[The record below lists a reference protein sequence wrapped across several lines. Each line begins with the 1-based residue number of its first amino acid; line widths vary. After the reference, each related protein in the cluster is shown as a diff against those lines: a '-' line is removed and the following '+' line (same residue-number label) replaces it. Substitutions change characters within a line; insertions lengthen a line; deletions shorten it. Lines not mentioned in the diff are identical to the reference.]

1 MGWWNDQ
8 RMWVFKRTTSH
19 FFGFSETILKQLGFA
34 RYSFAITSKVAD
46 EEESKRF
53 EKESM
58 EFGASSPMFTILAT
72 LALLNLFAFVGGIR
86 KMIMDAEACVLDSFL
101 LQILLCGVLVFINL
115 PVYKGLFFQ
124 KDKGGVPNSVTYRSP
139 ALASL
144 ACSVALY

>member
-58 EFGASSPMFTILAT
+58 YLTPWYPQS
-72 LALLNLFAFVGGIR
+72 N
-86 KMIMDAEACVLDSFL
+86 DQAEASNKTFISALKKRLHSTKGKWL
-101 LQILLCGVLVFINL
+101 EELPGVLRA
-115 PVYKGLFFQ
+115 
-124 KDKGGVPNSVTYRSP
+124 YRKP
-139 ALASL
+139 AGN
-144 ACSVALY
+144 